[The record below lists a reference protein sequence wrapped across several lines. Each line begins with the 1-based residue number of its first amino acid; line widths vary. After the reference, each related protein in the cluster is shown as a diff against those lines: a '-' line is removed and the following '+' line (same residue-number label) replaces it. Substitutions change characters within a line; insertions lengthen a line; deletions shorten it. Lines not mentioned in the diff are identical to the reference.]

1 MQNKFEILLPDCM
14 YHIYNRANGF
24 ENLFYQDENYR
35 FFLQQWNKYISPIA
49 DTLCYCLMPNHFH
62 FMVRIR
68 EAEVLKD
75 FFKEKID
82 KKQAS
87 ALALTLQ
94 GFGTIE
100 ELKKLE
106 ELKKDYLSK
115 LLSQQFSHLFNG
127 YTQAIN
133 KQQKRRGSLFMHS
146 FKRKKIEDD
155 TYLINLFYY
164 IHLNPVHHGFCSDYR
179 EWKYSSFYNLISGIP
194 GIINQDLAFQYFS
207 DKQSFIDCHENKII
221 LNEEYSLE

>member
-1 MQNKFEILLPDCM
+1 MKSLIEKLFILILFKKSMQNKFEILLPECM

-35 FFLQQWNKYISPIA
+35 FFLQQWGKYIRPIA

-62 FMVRIR
+62 FMVKIR
-68 EAEVLKD
+68 EAGVLKD
-75 FFKEKID
+75 FFKEKLD
-82 KKQAS
+82 
-87 ALALTLQ
+87 
-94 GFGTIE
+94 
-100 ELKKLE
+100 KKLE

-115 LLSQQFSHLFNG
+115 LLSQQFSHMFNG
-127 YTQAIN
+127 YTQALN

-164 IHLNPVHHGFCSDYR
+164 IHLNPVHHGFCSDFR
-179 EWKYSSFYNLISGIP
+179 DWKYSSFYDLVSDKSR
-194 GIINQDLAFQYFS
+194 IINQELAFQYFS
-207 DKQSFIDCHENKII
+207 DKQNFIDCHENKIS
-221 LNEEYSLE
+221 LNEEYCLE

>member
-35 FFLQQWNKYISPIA
+35 FFLQQWDKYIRPIA

-75 FFKEKID
+75 FFKEKLD

-87 ALALTLQ
+87 FSFLTHQ
-94 GFGTIE
+94 GVQTID
-100 ELKKLE
+100 

-127 YTQAIN
+127 YTQALN
-133 KQQKRRGSLFMHS
+133 KQQKRRGSLFMHG

-164 IHLNPVHHGFCSDYR
+164 IHRNPVHHGYCSDFR
-179 EWKYSSFYNLISGIP
+179 DWKYSSFHVLISDKP

-207 DKQSFIDCHENKII
+207 DKQNFIDCHENKISLI
-221 LNEEYSLE
+221 EEYSLE